1 VLDNKDRKMPAAFYR
16 LWAGE
21 GVSVLAGS
29 WGTMANSWLVYQ
41 WTGSP
46 AAIGTMWLFYFLPSL
61 LIQWGVG
68 PYLDRWDRSQLL
80 SWCQWSRSLAFLLPL
95 SCIWAQWEA
104 SWLLYLTVAW
114 TGTVQAL
121 YTPSTQALLP
131 ALVQQT
137 SLTQANARIDA
148 TFRLMNMIGP
158 ILGGGAVAAAGV
170 EINLIGVVIF
180 YAWGGWILSRLP
192 SVGNPK
198 TTTLP
203 SWKKGI
209 REGFH
214 VFTRDPVLIVLTGCL
229 AVIQWAVAV
238 LIVLGLPYVTDEM
251 NRGALAYGW
260 FLAGFSIGYLLGS
273 MGVSRWKGGTTSPC
287 CDGGSQLCRR
297 GYFYRIGC
305 SATLRMGAG
314 DGRIGRFLCP
324 FLSCALPA
332 PLSDPGTFS
341 CKGPSLLLART
352 GDAVGDAAWYGDGR
366 MDGKCVGDSC
376 NTCRCRCRSGARIP
390 GRMAL
395 VCPAEGAGID
405 SVRPH
410 VLITGINRVSLN
422 LK

>member
-1 VLDNKDRKMPAAFYR
+1 MLDNKDRKMPAAFYR

-21 GVSVLAGS
+21 GVSALAGS

-95 SCIWAQWEA
+95 GCIWAQWEA

-158 ILGGGAVAAAGV
+158 IMGGGAVAAAGV

-192 SVGNPK
+192 SVRNQE

-273 MGVSRWKGGTTSPC
+273 MGVSRWKGGRP
-287 CDGGSQLCRR
+287 
-297 GYFYRIGC
+297 
-305 SATLRMGAG
+305 
-314 DGRIGRFLCP
+314 
-324 FLSCALPA
+324 LPA
-332 PLSDPGTFS
+332 VM
-341 CKGPSLLLART
+341 
-352 GDAVGDAAWYGDGR
+352 VGAN
-366 MDGKCVGDSC
+366 CVG
-376 NTCRCRCRSGARIP
+376 GATFIGLAVAP
-390 GRMAL
+390 HFGWAL
-395 VCPAEGAGID
+395 VMEGLAGFCAPFFHVHCLRLFQTRVPSHVRGQVFSLRVLVMRLVMPLGTVMAGWMGSVWGIRVTLAVVGVVVVLVSLAGWRWFVRQKEPESIP
-405 SVRPH
+405 SVRMF
-410 VLITGINRVSLN
+410 S
-422 LK
+422 